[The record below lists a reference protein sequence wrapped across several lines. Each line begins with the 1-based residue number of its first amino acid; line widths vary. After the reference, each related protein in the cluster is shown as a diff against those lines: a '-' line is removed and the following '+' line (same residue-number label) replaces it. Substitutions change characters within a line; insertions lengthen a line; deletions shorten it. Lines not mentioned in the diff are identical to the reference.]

1 MSKELT
7 RIVEQ
12 PEELMTAMQW
22 AWDMAGRGLAGGP
35 VRLTLGRPEERRTK
49 VQNDKLH
56 PMIRDVAQQ
65 VEHCGQKWSEEH
77 WKALLVALY
86 QRQEIV
92 PGLDGS
98 FVVVPARTSKMRKA
112 EFAGLIETIY
122 AWGNEKG
129 VQWSEPA
136 LELYES
142 YREAAA

>member
-1 MSKELT
+1 MSKEVQ
-7 RIVEQ
+7 RIIEQ
-12 PEELMTAMQW
+12 PDDLMPAMQW

-35 VRLTLGRPEERRTK
+35 VRLALGRPERKRSLD
-49 VQNDKLH
+49 QNNKLH

-86 QRQEIV
+86 ERQEIM

-98 FVVVPARTSKMRKA
+98 FVVIPKRTSKMRKGD
-112 EFAGLIETIY
+112 FAGLIETIY

-136 LELYES
+136 LELYEQ
-142 YREAAA
+142 YREVAA